1 MNNRGL
7 GRGLGALLSSTPEAE
22 DTISGIAIDDIDVN
36 PNQPRKVFDSAAL
49 RELTASIQ
57 SSGVIQ
63 PVVVR
68 RYGAGYQLIAGERR
82 CRGAGQAGLTRIPAV
97 VGDATDAQSLEIAL
111 VETLLREDLNPM
123 EEAEA
128 YQKLLAQFGWTQE
141 ELARRV
147 GLDRSSV
154 ANALRL
160 LRLPEPIQADLRGG
174 RLTMGH
180 ALVLLS
186 LSSEADQIRLRDEIL
201 AHSWTVRA
209 AEQSARAVEA
219 ARGTVRRPKPPRK
232 RSAELAGVEATLQ
245 RALMTRVR
253 IRGSERT
260 GTIEIGY
267 ANAEEL
273 ERLAGILGGGAQYQP
288 THVLSHRRR

>member
-7 GRGLGALLSSTPEAE
+7 GRGLGALLSSTPTADEPTT
-22 DTISGIAIDDIDVN
+22 DIPIDQIEVN
-36 PNQPRKVFDSAAL
+36 PNQPRKVFDSNAL
-49 RELTASIQ
+49 QELSASIR

-68 RYGAGYQLIAGERR
+68 RVGAGYQLIAGERR
-82 CRGAGQAGLTRIPAV
+82 WRAARQAGLTRIPAV
-97 VGDATDAQSLEIAL
+97 IREATDAQSLEIAL
-111 VETLLREDLNPM
+111 VENLLREDLNPM

-141 ELARRV
+141 ELAHRV
-147 GLDRSSV
+147 GLDRSSI

-186 LSSEADQIRLRDEIL
+186 LTSEADQLRLRDEIL

-209 AEQSARAVEA
+209 AEQSARAVHA
-219 ARGTVRRPKPPRK
+219 ARGAVRHPRPARR
-232 RSAELAGVEATLQ
+232 RSAELAAVEAALQ

-253 IRGSERT
+253 IRGSDRL
-260 GTIEIGY
+260 GTIEIAY
-267 ANAEEL
+267 ASSEEL
-273 ERLAGILGGGAQYQP
+273 ERLADLLGA
-288 THVLSHRRR
+288 RA